1 MSISGKHSDQRL
13 RRGVRGFAAA
23 SDGVMAVEFA
33 FIFPVVLVML
43 LGLIETAMAISNNLA
58 VQAAARA
65 GTHFGLIKPPLQG
78 DMAPILNSVRSAL
91 PAEWVA
97 SGAADPAEYSASL
110 VCECELTGAI
120 ACGNPCAAGEQ
131 SLTYLKVDVSK
142 LYTPLVK
149 LRYFSTTY
157 KFQNSSQVRLK

>member
-1 MSISGKHSDQRL
+1 MSIAGLAKHQKL
-13 RRGVRGFAAA
+13 RRGVRRFAAA
-23 SDGVMAVEFA
+23 NDGVMAVEFA

-78 DMAPILNSVRSAL
+78 DMQPILNSVRAAL

-97 SGAADPAEYSASL
+97 SGAANPAQYSASL
-110 VCECELTGAI
+110 LCECELTGAI

-142 LYTPLVK
+142 VYTPIVT
-149 LRYFSTTY
+149 LRYFSASY
-157 KFQNSSQVRLK
+157 AFQNSSQVRLK